1 MKKKILIFGSGSI
14 GTHHANA
21 GVSLNNE
28 VYITD
33 INNEQLLNMKNNIYP
48 NRYKKWNKKIK
59 LVNYNQVSNLKKK
72 FDLIIVG
79 VPPKNHLNVLKL
91 CFKKI
96 KFKKILIE
104 KPLCVFNQSFDFLK
118 KKKMTDKIFTGFN
131 HSVARSF
138 KFFINRLRSSKKNK
152 IKATIQWK
160 ESFNLVMQ
168 AHPWIESINKSYL
181 SNFKDGGGVS
191 HEYSHALHFFIIL
204 REIIFENEK
213 PKFSK
218 KISFKKSGKRK
229 YDKEISLE
237 YKFKNKSLKLIAN
250 SLNNSPIKKID
261 INFDKNKNLNWHRKL
276 ENGVEKVEENYE
288 KQKVHFFKI
297 TRRKDFIN
305 ELKLLL
311 KTNKKTNNDL
321 DFLSLKYSFMVM
333 RLLKQIFKNV

>member
-59 LVNYNQVSNLKKK
+59 LVNYNQVSKLKKK

-118 KKKMTDKIFTGFN
+118 KKK
-131 HSVARSF
+131 
-138 KFFINRLRSSKKNK
+138 
-152 IKATIQWK
+152 
-160 ESFNLVMQ
+160 
-168 AHPWIESINKSYL
+168 
-181 SNFKDGGGVS
+181 
-191 HEYSHALHFFIIL
+191 
-204 REIIFENEK
+204 
-213 PKFSK
+213 
-218 KISFKKSGKRK
+218 
-229 YDKEISLE
+229 
-237 YKFKNKSLKLIAN
+237 
-250 SLNNSPIKKID
+250 
-261 INFDKNKNLNWHRKL
+261 
-276 ENGVEKVEENYE
+276 
-288 KQKVHFFKI
+288 
-297 TRRKDFIN
+297 
-305 ELKLLL
+305 
-311 KTNKKTNNDL
+311 ND
-321 DFLSLKYSFMVM
+321 
-333 RLLKQIFKNV
+333 R